1 MFFISCSSLRSDI
14 LFWAYILGQ
23 FTGWWLSLTNEKSP
37 AKAGFFDRLKSRSAE
52 KSSAHPYLFL
62 WTFCRHGSTELA

>member
-37 AKAGFFDRLKSRSAE
+37 AKAGFFNRLK
-52 KSSAHPYLFL
+52 
-62 WTFCRHGSTELA
+62 

>member
-23 FTGWWLSLTNEKSP
+23 FTGGWLSLTNEKSP
-37 AKAGFFDRLKSRSAE
+37 AKAGFFDRLK
-52 KSSAHPYLFL
+52 
-62 WTFCRHGSTELA
+62 